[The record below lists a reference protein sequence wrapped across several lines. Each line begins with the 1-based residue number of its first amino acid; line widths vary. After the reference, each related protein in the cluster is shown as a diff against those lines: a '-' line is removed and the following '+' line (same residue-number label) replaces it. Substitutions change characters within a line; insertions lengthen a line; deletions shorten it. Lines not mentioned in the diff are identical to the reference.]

1 MCIQST
7 VNSLPIYNLPNFFSS
22 SLMEIGDDTTMKMIT
37 RQRIICSFLA
47 VIVIVDSVSPLL
59 LLSSSRP
66 SHISRRTEL
75 SYHTSFDPHEEPTT
89 NTSNNTR
96 RSMLQLMIVV
106 GSGAVTS
113 PAISAEIDPFAAM
126 DEILSSEGIA
136 TGGSGTISSPGTSTT
151 NTENESDDTTSKPAN
166 PSPIMNLDMEAALQ
180 ESKKRRK
187 IGPTTHG

>member
-1 MCIQST
+1 
-7 VNSLPIYNLPNFFSS
+7 
-22 SLMEIGDDTTMKMIT
+22 
-37 RQRIICSFLA
+37 
-47 VIVIVDSVSPLL
+47 
-59 LLSSSRP
+59 
-66 SHISRRTEL
+66 
-75 SYHTSFDPHEEPTT
+75 
-89 NTSNNTR
+89 
-96 RSMLQLMIVV
+96 MLQLMIVV

-113 PAISAEIDPFAAM
+113 QPAISAEIDPFAAM

-136 TGGSGTISSPGTSTT
+136 TGGSGTKSSPGTSTT